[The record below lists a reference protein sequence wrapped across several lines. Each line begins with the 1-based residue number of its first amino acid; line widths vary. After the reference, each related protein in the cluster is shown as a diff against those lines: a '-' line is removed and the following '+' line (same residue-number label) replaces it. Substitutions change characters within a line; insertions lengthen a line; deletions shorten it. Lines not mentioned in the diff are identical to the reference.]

1 VEEKTLT
8 EKESKKIAKLL
19 SRAVKN
25 KEHPHPADLQRAAV
39 ALYTARECGYILTEA
54 EVYDIIEQS
63 GESYSE
69 TMKGTLGSM
78 ADAYN
83 DLVYG
88 LNNSENKSFRFED
101 GDISRSFV
109 L

>member
-8 EKESKKIAKLL
+8 EKESKKIADLL
-19 SRAVKN
+19 SRALKN

-39 ALYTARECGYILTEA
+39 ILYTARERGYILTEA
-54 EVYDIIEQS
+54 EVYDITEQS
-63 GESYSE
+63 GESYSD
-69 TMKGTLGSM
+69 TMKDTLGSM

-88 LNNSENKSFRFED
+88 LNNSENESFRFKE
-101 GDISRSFV
+101 
-109 L
+109 

>member
-1 VEEKTLT
+1 MEEKTLT
-8 EKESKKIAKLL
+8 ENESKKIAELL
-19 SRAVKN
+19 SRALKN

-39 ALYTARECGYILTEA
+39 ILYTTRERGYILTEA
-54 EVYDIIEQS
+54 EVYDIMEQS

-69 TMKGTLGSM
+69 TMKSTLGSM

-88 LNNSENKSFRFED
+88 LNNSENESFRFKEND
-101 GDISRSFV
+101 LRKF
-109 L
+109 

>member
-8 EKESKKIAKLL
+8 EKESKKIADLL
-19 SRAVKN
+19 SRALKN

-39 ALYTARECGYILTEA
+39 ILYTARERGYILTEA

-69 TMKGTLGSM
+69 TMKSTLGSM

-88 LNNSENKSFRFED
+88 LNNSENESFRFREND
-101 GDISRSFV
+101 LRKF
-109 L
+109 

>member
-8 EKESKKIAKLL
+8 EKESKKIADLL
-19 SRAVKN
+19 SRALKN

-39 ALYTARECGYILTEA
+39 ILYTARERGYILTEA

-69 TMKGTLGSM
+69 TMKSTLGSM

-88 LNNSENKSFRFED
+88 LNNSENESFRFKENNL
-101 GDISRSFV
+101 RKF
-109 L
+109 

>member
-8 EKESKKIAKLL
+8 EKESKKIAELL
-19 SRAVKN
+19 SRAIKN

-39 ALYTARECGYILTEA
+39 ILYTARERGYILTEA
-54 EVYDIIEQS
+54 EVYDIMEQS

-69 TMKGTLGSM
+69 TMKSTLGSM

-88 LNNSENKSFRFED
+88 LNNSENESFRFKEND
-101 GDISRSFV
+101 LRKF
-109 L
+109 

>member
-8 EKESKKIAKLL
+8 EKESKKIADLL
-19 SRAVKN
+19 SRALKN

-39 ALYTARECGYILTEA
+39 ILYTARERGYILTEA

-88 LNNSENKSFRFED
+88 LNNSENESFRFREND
-101 GDISRSFV
+101 LRKF
-109 L
+109 

>member
-1 VEEKTLT
+1 MEEKTLT
-8 EKESKKIAKLL
+8 EKESKKIAELL
-19 SRAVKN
+19 SRALKN

-39 ALYTARECGYILTEA
+39 ILYTARERGYILTEA

-69 TMKGTLGSM
+69 TMKSTLGSM

-88 LNNSENKSFRFED
+88 LNNSENESFRFKENNL
-101 GDISRSFV
+101 RKF
-109 L
+109 

>member
-8 EKESKKIAKLL
+8 EKESKKIAELL

-39 ALYTARECGYILTEA
+39 ILYTARERGYILTEA

-63 GESYSE
+63 GEAYSDA
-69 TMKGTLGSM
+69 MKDTLSSM

-88 LNNSENKSFRFED
+88 LNNSENESFRFKEND
-101 GDISRSFV
+101 LRKF
-109 L
+109 

>member
-1 VEEKTLT
+1 MQEKGLT
-8 EKESKKIAKLL
+8 EKESKKIAELL
-19 SRAVKN
+19 STAIKN

-39 ALYTARECGYILTEA
+39 ILYTARERGYILTQA

-63 GESYSE
+63 GESYSDA
-69 TMKGTLGSM
+69 MKDTLSSM

-88 LNNSENKSFRFED
+88 LDNSENDVYKFED
-101 GDISRSFV
+101 
-109 L
+109 

>member
-1 VEEKTLT
+1 MEQRELT
-8 EKESKKIAKLL
+8 EKESKKIAELL
-19 SRAVKN
+19 SRAIKN

-39 ALYTARECGYILTEA
+39 ILYTARERGYILTEA

-63 GESYSE
+63 GESYSD
-69 TMKGTLGSM
+69 TMKDTLSSM

-88 LNNSENKSFRFED
+88 LNNSENESFRFKEND
-101 GDISRSFV
+101 LRKF
-109 L
+109 

>member
-1 VEEKTLT
+1 MEEKTLT
-8 EKESKKIAKLL
+8 ENESKKIAELL
-19 SRAVKN
+19 SRALKN

-39 ALYTARECGYILTEA
+39 ILYTARERGYIITEA

-69 TMKGTLGSM
+69 TMKSTLGSM

-88 LNNSENKSFRFED
+88 LNNSENESFRFKEND
-101 GDISRSFV
+101 LRKF
-109 L
+109 